1 MDTSRSSAGGDDG
14 TQLLTSCVSEEMS
27 AREAAD
33 STRAC
38 WVEAEDALTPVIGRD
53 GVGVVFRLGETVAVR
68 NVGDEGPTPARLSID
83 TFCDWVRELPKR
95 QALTAC
101 KAFLRSVENYLVS
114 LVGASGLKRI
124 LGRSPMLGGRGNK

>member
-1 MDTSRSSAGGDDG
+1 MDKGTASTGDEDAH
-14 TQLLTSCVSEEMS
+14 LLTACVSEEMS
-27 AREAAD
+27 AWEAAD

-68 NVGDEGPTPARLSID
+68 NVGDQGPSPARLSID
-83 TFCDWVRELPKR
+83 TFCDWVRELPTR

-101 KAFLRSVENYLVS
+101 KAFLHSVENYLVS

-124 LGRSPMLGGRGNK
+124 LGRSPMLGGRRK